1 MQEIND
7 ERIFANMILILR
19 KEDFNPEF
27 LPLVGA
33 IFQHG
38 FNGKNHSIVDSKEF
52 ANIVVH
58 HLNLQMKPGF
68 KMPFGI
74 DCEYN
79 KIVEFTEKYPQLMFV
94 ND

>member
-7 ERIFANMILILR
+7 ELIFASMILILR

-27 LPLVGA
+27 LPLVEA
-33 IFQHG
+33 IFEHG
-38 FNGKNHSIVDSKEF
+38 FNGKNHSIVDTKEF
-52 ANIVVH
+52 ANIVAH
-58 HLNLQMKPGF
+58 HLNLHMKPGF
-68 KMPFGI
+68 RMPMGI

-79 KIVEFTEKYPQLMFV
+79 RIVEFTEKYPQLMFV